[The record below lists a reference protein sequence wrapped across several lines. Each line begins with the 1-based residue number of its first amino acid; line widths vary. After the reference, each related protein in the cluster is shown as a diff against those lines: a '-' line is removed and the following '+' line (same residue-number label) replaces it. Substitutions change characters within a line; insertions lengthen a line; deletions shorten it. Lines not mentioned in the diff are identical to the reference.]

1 MRLVVL
7 AALLRQ
13 ICAAQRAAKVVLFMS
28 SCDAVQFVH
37 QMFSEVFELV
47 DGEPLLP
54 TTIFKLHGNL
64 AQVRTWQSAKTQAGL
79 MMACVATQ
87 GVPSVS
93 RGQSQLSWWMSG
105 HTMSQYILLVRCL
118 TTTFSMARGV

>member
-28 SCDAVQFVH
+28 SCDAVEFVH

-79 MMACVATQ
+79 MMACVCLL
-87 GVPSVS
+87 PKECPVS
-93 RGQSQLSWWMSG
+93 REASPSSHGG
-105 HTMSQYILLVRCL
+105 CL
-118 TTTFSMARGV
+118 GIQCLNTFSL